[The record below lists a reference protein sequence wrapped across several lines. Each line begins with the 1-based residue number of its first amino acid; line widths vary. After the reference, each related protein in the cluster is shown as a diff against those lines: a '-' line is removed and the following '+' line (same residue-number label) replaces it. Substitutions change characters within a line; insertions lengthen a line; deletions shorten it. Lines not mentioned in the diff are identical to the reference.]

1 MKKLITITT
10 TLISLTILSSCAH
23 THKVQGT
30 QEKEEIPAGI
40 RVGIGG
46 KEIKEGDK
54 VKVLKTECQT
64 TQAASKRAT
73 SVKACKDIKVG
84 EATVIK
90 VLDHDSAIIL
100 PENNLQIDNT
110 MKVEKQ

>member
-1 MKKLITITT
+1 MKKITILTN
-10 TLISLTILSSCAH
+10 TLILLAFLSSCAH
-23 THKVQGT
+23 SHKVQGT
-30 QEKEEIPAGI
+30 QAKEEIPAGI
-40 RVGIGG
+40 KVGIGA

-73 SVKACKDIKVG
+73 PVKACKDIKVG